1 VAVGRGFIL
10 EDVAKAFGDL
20 QVISHLSLTCR
31 PGEFVGVLGPSGA
44 GKTTLLR
51 LIAGLDKLDSGRLVY
66 CDESLAEVDA
76 SSLRIGMVFQEPRL
90 LPWASLAANVRYGLS
105 DRASRMSRSECDSA
119 VAALLERVGLSEFA
133 SYLPHQVSGG
143 MAQRAS
149 LARALIGDPDIL
161 LLDEPLGGLDIGNR
175 FAVQDLLMETVIQRQ
190 ERSAGIASVMVTHS
204 IDEALYLCDRI
215 YVLSNRPA
223 RVLAQVEVHAPRPRD
238 RVNLGLTEERRQVI
252 EALGVA
258 MAEH

>member
-1 VAVGRGFIL
+1 MAAGLGFIL

-20 QVISHLSLTCR
+20 QVLSNLSLRCR

-51 LIAGLDKLDSGRLVY
+51 LIAGLDRPDSGRLVY
-66 CDESLAEVDA
+66 CDESLAEVDR
-76 SSLRIGMVFQEPRL
+76 SRLRISMVFQESRL

-105 DRASRMSRSECDSA
+105 DRAPRMSRSECDSA
-119 VAALLERVGLSEFA
+119 VADLLERVGLREFA
-133 SYLPHQVSGG
+133 SYRPHQVSGG

-175 FAVQDLLMETVIQRQ
+175 FAVQDLLVETVIQRR
-190 ERSAGIASVMVTHS
+190 ERAAGVACAMVTHS

-215 YVLSNRPA
+215 CVLSNRPA
-223 RVLAQVEVHAPRPRD
+223 RVVADIEVNAPRPRD
-238 RVNLGLTEERRQVI
+238 RVSLDLAEERRQLI

-258 MAEH
+258 TTEL